1 MWGWLKP
8 LLDALLQFFERRAE
22 KPRTL
27 TDANTPDP
35 VRQSWTAYLRDKLR
49 DKGGGPGQPG

>member
-8 LLDALLQFFERRAE
+8 VLDALLSFLERRAE

-27 TDANTPDP
+27 EDANTPQALRD
-35 VRQSWTAYLRDKLR
+35 RWNSYLRDRLR
-49 DKGGGPGQPG
+49 DKGGSDRQPK

>member
-8 LLDALLQFFERRAE
+8 LLDALLQFFERQAA

-27 TDANTPDP
+27 EDANTPEP
-35 VRQSWTAYLRDKLR
+35 IRRSWAAYLRDKLR
-49 DKGGGPGQPG
+49 DKDGGPGQPG